1 MDRSVERSL
10 WLQQGLTMPSK
21 RERMEKAAKAFDL
34 MKRAD
39 AAGNEMLPLL
49 VAIPLRLLLCISLR

>member
-1 MDRSVERSL
+1 
-10 WLQQGLTMPSK
+10 MPSK